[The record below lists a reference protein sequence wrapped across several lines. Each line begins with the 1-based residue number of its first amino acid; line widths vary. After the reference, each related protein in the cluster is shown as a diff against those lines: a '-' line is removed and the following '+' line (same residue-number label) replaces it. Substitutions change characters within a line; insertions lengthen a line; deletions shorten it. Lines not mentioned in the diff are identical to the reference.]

1 MHETGRLF
9 MALTAASTLL
19 TLAACG
25 GGGGDDASSSPI
37 SDPAEARA
45 LTGSQAPAE
54 TPVDQ
59 TARAPGILER
69 TDSLIVSTIVGETSL
84 ADLPTIQV
92 RTHCAGT
99 RCAWRESTTGI
110 SGSLSLNDLEFS
122 SGSSRAILT
131 KNGITLLEDQ
141 AEDIEAYGAWMDHA
155 AFAVQSERTTSQG
168 IAVTGRYGI
177 AGGDLT
183 GIQPDMAATW
193 RGLMVGTPRDG
204 ALRGNVLQGDA
215 ALTYTL
221 SGGALD
227 AAFTDIRNLD
237 TGAAHSTPSVRF
249 DDVPVATDG
258 TYEAGLTGN
267 RIQGGFYGPA
277 HAEAAGV
284 FEQSGIVGAFG
295 AKRQ

>member
-1 MHETGRLF
+1 MKTAHLF
-9 MALTAASTLL
+9 APAAGMLAFAF
-19 TLAACG
+19 LAACG
-25 GGGGDDASSSPI
+25 GGGGDDASSSPL
-37 SDPAEARA
+37 SDPAAARA

-54 TPVDQ
+54 TPADQ
-59 TARAPGILER
+59 TARAPGIVER
-69 TDSLIVSTIVGETSL
+69 TDSLIVSTIVGGTSL
-84 ADLPTIQV
+84 ADLPTIQL
-92 RTHCAGT
+92 RTNCAGT

-131 KNGITLLEDQ
+131 KNGITVLEGQ

-221 SGGALD
+221 TDNSLD

-237 TGAAHSTPSVRF
+237 TGAAHPTSTLRF
-249 DDVPVATDG
+249 DDVPVAHDG
-258 TYEAGLTGN
+258 TYKAGLTGN
-267 RIQGGFYGPA
+267 RIQGGFYGPG
-277 HAEAAGV
+277 HAEAAGIV
-284 FEQSGIVGAFG
+284 EQSGIVGAFG

>member
-25 GGGGDDASSSPI
+25 GGGGDDASSRPI
-37 SDPAEARA
+37 SDPARARA
-45 LTGSQAPAE
+45 LTGSQTPAE
-54 TPVDQ
+54 TPADQ
-59 TARAPGILER
+59 TARAPGIVER
-69 TDSLIVSTIVGETSL
+69 TDSLIVSTIVGETSH
-84 ADLPTIQV
+84 ADLPTIQL
-92 RTHCAGT
+92 RTNCAGT

-131 KNGITLLEDQ
+131 KNGITVLEGQ
-141 AEDIEAYGAWMDHA
+141 AEDIEAYGAWMNHA

-221 SGGALD
+221 GSGALD

-237 TGAAHSTPSVRF
+237 TGAAHSTSTLRF
-249 DDVPVATDG
+249 DDVPVAHDG

-267 RIQGGFYGPA
+267 RIQGGFYGPG
-277 HAEAAGV
+277 HAEAAGIV
-284 FEQSGIVGAFG
+284 EQSGIVGAFG

>member
-9 MALTAASTLL
+9 MALTAASTLF

-25 GGGGDDASSSPI
+25 GGGGDDASSRPI
-37 SDPAEARA
+37 SDPARARA

-54 TPVDQ
+54 TPADQ

-84 ADLPTIQV
+84 ADLPTIQF
-92 RTHCAGT
+92 RTNCAGT
-99 RCAWRESTTGI
+99 RCAWRESTTGV

-131 KNGITLLEDQ
+131 KNRITVLEDQ

-204 ALRGNVLQGDA
+204 TLRGNVLQGDA

-221 SGGALD
+221 TGNSLD

-237 TGAAHSTPSVRF
+237 TGAAHPTSTLRF
-249 DDVPVATDG
+249 DDVPVAHDG
-258 TYEAGLTGN
+258 TYKAGLTGN
-267 RIQGGFYGPA
+267 RIQGGFYGPG
-277 HAEAAGV
+277 HAEAAGIV
-284 FEQSGIVGAFG
+284 EQSGIVGAFG

>member
-9 MALTAASTLL
+9 MALTAASTLF

-25 GGGGDDASSSPI
+25 GGGGDDASSRPI
-37 SDPAEARA
+37 SDPARARA

-54 TPVDQ
+54 TPADQ
-59 TARAPGILER
+59 TARAPGIVER
-69 TDSLIVSTIVGETSL
+69 TDSLIVSTIVGETSH
-84 ADLPTIQV
+84 ADLPTIQL
-92 RTHCAGT
+92 RTNCAGT
-99 RCAWRESTTGI
+99 RCTWRESTTGV

-131 KNGITLLEDQ
+131 KNGITVLEGQ
-141 AEDIEAYGAWMDHA
+141 AEDIEAYGAWMNHA

-204 ALRGNVLQGDA
+204 TLRGNVLQGDA

-221 SGGALD
+221 TDNSLD

-237 TGAAHSTPSVRF
+237 TGAAHSTSTLRF
-249 DDVPVATDG
+249 DDIPVAHDG

-267 RIQGGFYGPA
+267 RIQGGFYGPG
-277 HAEAAGV
+277 HAEAAGIV
-284 FEQSGIVGAFG
+284 EQSGIVGAFG